1 MTTSAER
8 RARRRWQMGRSIDP
22 LTAAL
27 EQLVI
32 FAAASSRMSV
42 AATATGTK
50 FAAAGGPT
58 AAEAEALARWALPAD
73 AAFRRATTDLNRLTE
88 QLAAIAHI
96 DLAGDR

>member
-8 RARRRWQMGRSIDP
+8 RARRRWQIGGPADP
-22 LTAAL
+22 LNGAF

-32 FAAASSRMSV
+32 FAAAASRMSV
-42 AATATGTK
+42 VATAAGSR

-73 AAFRRATTDLNRLTE
+73 AAFRRATVDLERLTG
-88 QLAAIAHI
+88 QLAAIACI
-96 DLAGDR
+96 DLTGDR